1 MRFMAKE
8 ISANTAAQG
17 MVNTAHAYGPQGD
30 DTAPATANR
39 SSMGTGAILNLI
51 SSWPSATE
59 VARKTA

>member
-8 ISANTAAQG
+8 ISANTAVQG
-17 MVNTAHAYGPQGD
+17 MANTAHAYGPQGD
-30 DTAPATANR
+30 DTAPAPAK
-39 SSMGTGAILNLI
+39 SISMGTGASLNLI